1 METPALTQELVRY
14 ELVRTRGQ
22 FPVDLY
28 PFQQRAVEELAPLDR
43 TALYLDVGCGKTLT
57 SLAIAQYKIITG
69 VCNTVLIIVPP
80 VLMDN
85 WSRTVAKIPGATH
98 VMYRGT
104 PAQRKNIDLSVRF
117 IIVGIQIFKRDYA
130 HIVKSMTGRLV
141 FGIVDEAQMLK
152 NPTTDNFKKVR
163 EFFSTEQ
170 LCLLTGTP
178 MSTPP
183 DAYALIKLV
192 SPGVYRTFNQW
203 SSIHVAE
210 VDFFKK
216 PTKYMNLDL
225 LSKNLM
231 LNAVRVIKEDV
242 LQDLPEL
249 TYTPIHYDL
258 NPDHLALYRR
268 IADDQM
274 VKLEEGGKLDLTN
287 VSALWNALSQLP
299 ANAEHFSQG
308 ETDSTVY
315 ELVDAVLDELGG
327 RKLIIFCQYRMTVK
341 RLREKLASYNP
352 AVLFGETK
360 DRQAEIDKFVED
372 PSCLVFIANTS
383 AGGAGIDTLQHV
395 SSDLLFIE
403 LPHTAAMFHQ
413 ATARAHRAGQRNA
426 VNCRIAIA
434 NKTLQNRA
442 WDIVM
447 ERDSLINSIIRGP
460 QDIRAALAGD

>member
-1 METPALTQELVRY
+1 MC
-14 ELVRTRGQ
+14 
-22 FPVDLY
+22 D
-28 PFQQRAVEELAPLDR
+28 
-43 TALYLDVGCGKTLT
+43 
-57 SLAIAQYKIITG
+57 
-69 VCNTVLIIVPP
+69 TVLIIVPP

-104 PAQRKNIDLSVRF
+104 PAQRKNIDLSVLF

-130 HIVKSMTGRLV
+130 HIVKSMMGRTV

-163 EFFSTEQ
+163 DFFSTEQ

-192 SPGVYRTFNQW
+192 SPGVYKTFYQW

-216 PTKYMNLDL
+216 PTKFMNLDL

-274 VKLEEGGKLDLTN
+274 VKLEEGDKLDLTN

-327 RKLIIFCQYRMTVK
+327 RKLVVFCHYVMTTE
-341 RLREKLASYNP
+341 RLAARLQQFNP
-352 AVLFGETK
+352 AVLYGKTK
-360 DRQAEIDKFVED
+360 DRQAEIDKFVRD
-372 PSCLVFIANTS
+372 PSCRVFIGNLA
-383 AGGAGIDTLQHV
+383 A
-395 SSDLLFIE
+395 SSSGVDSMQDVCSDVLFVE
-403 LPHTAAMFHQ
+403 LPYRAATFRQ
-413 ATARAHRAGQRNA
+413 AVARVHRDGQKSG
-426 VNCRIAIA
+426 VNVRVAIA
-434 NKTLQNRA
+434 NKTLNVKTWDALQNNDDLVAECVR
-442 WDIVM
+442 
-447 ERDSLINSIIRGP
+447 SP
-460 QDIRAALAGD
+460 QTIRAAINGELVRGAQE